1 MERTSRSSPFLL
13 AKKMARLSILIFCF
27 SLISFS
33 SLAQVRP
40 DAIPSKLMDKSI
52 RAVLGT
58 RQSPEWKAIAV
69 PDSIRRSLEGQL
81 KIKGQVPDTLHI
93 GIIQRDGSKNY
104 IIPDI
109 APSRSEKFSY
119 VLYIDSSPKIVG
131 VDVLQYRE
139 NYGNEID
146 YPFFRK
152 QFHGKQQP
160 DKIIFGRT
168 IQNISG
174 ATISARSITY
184 SVHDLMLM
192 LNQIT
197 LP

>member
-1 MERTSRSSPFLL
+1 MKITRI
-13 AKKMARLSILIFCF
+13 SILIFCLSLTGF
-27 SLISFS
+27 STR
-33 SLAQVRP
+33 AQVRP

-58 RQSPEWKAIAV
+58 NQSPNWQAIVVA
-69 PDSIRRSLEGQL
+69 DSTRRSLEGQL
-81 KIKGQVPDTLHI
+81 KIKSQIPDTLHI
-93 GIIQRDGSKNY
+93 GIIQTEEAKNY

-119 VLYIDSSPKIVG
+119 VLYIDSAHQIVG

-152 QFHGKQQP
+152 QFHGKRQP
-160 DKIIFGRT
+160 DEIIFGRT